1 LGQRSPGGEPEAV
14 LQRSGRQKVRE
25 RAQIS
30 YKYFAERANARPGV
44 NFSRPFRVLF
54 LMLPDV
60 SGFQRTGVGYPV
72 GRRDFME
79 REGNMEESALRAE
92 EFRASQDDGLQ
103 DLIAEFREMLPRRSA
118 TAQAIDRKEPWEQ
131 IALRAVED
139 GYIELADQFNAFVE
153 ICLRRAA

>member
-1 LGQRSPGGEPEAV
+1 
-14 LQRSGRQKVRE
+14 
-25 RAQIS
+25 
-30 YKYFAERANARPGV
+30 
-44 NFSRPFRVLF
+44 
-54 LMLPDV
+54 MLPDV

-103 DLIAEFREMLPRRSA
+103 DLIAEFREMLPGRSA

-131 IALRAVED
+131 IALKAVED
-139 GYIELADQFNAFVE
+139 GYIELADQFNGFVE
-153 ICLRRAA
+153 VCLRKAA

>member
-1 LGQRSPGGEPEAV
+1 M

-30 YKYFAERANARPGV
+30 YKYFAEPASAACSGV

-54 LMLPDV
+54 LMFPDV
-60 SGFQRTGVGYPV
+60 SGIRRLGVGYPV

-79 REGNMEESALRAE
+79 REGNMEGSALRAE
-92 EFRASQDDGLQ
+92 EFRASQDDPRLQ
-103 DLIAEFREMLPRRSA
+103 DLITEFREMLPGRSA

-131 IALRAVED
+131 IALKAVED
-139 GYIELADQFNAFVE
+139 GYIELADQFGGFVE
-153 ICLRRAA
+153 ICLK